1 MIDQPFRSGPVAAFA
16 LCRRHFVAAAVFS
29 ALVNL
34 LYIAPTLYMLQV
46 YDRVVPTQGL
56 QTLAFVTLALL
67 LALATL
73 ALLDRIRIR
82 LLVRAGAQL
91 DAVLAPLVLDAT
103 LGRPDAPFARQA
115 IREFDALKGTL
126 SGPGVLAVF
135 DAPWVPIYILVCF
148 LVHPLIGLLALAGGL
163 VLPAIAWANER
174 ATRTR
179 LDRAQAIA
187 NASYLNQEAL
197 LAAAESVR
205 ALGMRRAMVS
215 RQLRHR
221 EAMLVAQTGASF
233 QGGTYLSVTR
243 FARLALQSLALGL
256 GALLAVDNQ
265 ISGGAIFA
273 SSFLIARAL
282 APIEQL
288 VGSWRPIAQA
298 RQSFRKLEALL
309 ADEPVGVDATRLPAP
324 TGALDLEGI
333 TVINEARDSVALRSV
348 SLRVAPGE
356 VVAIVGPSGAGKS
369 TLARVIAG
377 ALTPD
382 RGTVRFDGADARDW
396 DPEQIARH
404 LGYLPQDS
412 LLLAGSISE
421 NIARFAADRGEDRAL
436 IDSAVIAAAKKV
448 GADDLIRRL
457 PGGYDHRIAPGGR
470 GLSAGQ
476 TQRIALARAVY
487 DNPSILI
494 LDEPNAHLDAE
505 GDAALLTALT
515 QLKAEGRT
523 ILVVSHKRGILPV
536 VDRML
541 VMREGAIELFGPRD
555 AVLPK
560 IAPARLRRV
569 PATANS

>member
-1 MIDQPFRSGPVAAFA
+1 M
-16 LCRRHFVAAAVFS
+16 
-29 ALVNL
+29 
-34 LYIAPTLYMLQV
+34 
-46 YDRVVPTQGL
+46 
-56 QTLAFVTLALL
+56 
-67 LALATL
+67 
-73 ALLDRIRIR
+73 
-82 LLVRAGAQL
+82 
-91 DAVLAPLVLDAT
+91 
-103 LGRPDAPFARQA
+103 
-115 IREFDALKGTL
+115 
-126 SGPGVLAVF
+126 
-135 DAPWVPIYILVCF
+135 
-148 LVHPLIGLLALAGGL
+148 
-163 VLPAIAWANER
+163 
-174 ATRTR
+174 
-179 LDRAQAIA
+179 
-187 NASYLNQEAL
+187 
-197 LAAAESVR
+197 
-205 ALGMRRAMVS
+205 
-215 RQLRHR
+215 
-221 EAMLVAQTGASF
+221 
-233 QGGTYLSVTR
+233 
-243 FARLALQSLALGL
+243 
-256 GALLAVDNQ
+256 
-265 ISGGAIFA
+265 
-273 SSFLIARAL
+273 
-282 APIEQL
+282 
-288 VGSWRPIAQA
+288 
-298 RQSFRKLEALL
+298 
-309 ADEPVGVDATRLPAP
+309 
-324 TGALDLEGI
+324 
-333 TVINEARDSVALRSV
+333 
-348 SLRVAPGE
+348 
-356 VVAIVGPSGAGKS
+356 
-369 TLARVIAG
+369 
-377 ALTPD
+377 TPD